1 MYFDFDEPKAS
12 TGSTFKD
19 MPMEPAVDNHGLI
32 EIYRQIMQI
41 DLFQTQFGGWIT
53 NQPVHIKLLMALFLL
68 ILLAVIAFVFYKAYG
83 LNMDMDKLKRQ
94 ISGLVNKGKKQ
105 MDVLINKVKTQM
117 KELFETFSTY
127 FSHEAPVKVKTVK
140 DGTRA
145 HEFHED

>member
-1 MYFDFDEPKAS
+1 MYFDFNEPKGAP

-32 EIYRQIMQI
+32 EIYRQIMLI

-53 NQPVHIKLLMALFLL
+53 NQPVHIKLLMALLLL
-68 ILLAVIAFVFYKAYG
+68 ILIAVIAFGFYKAYG
-83 LNMDMDKLKRQ
+83 LNMDK

>member
-1 MYFDFDEPKAS
+1 MYFDFDEPKAP

-32 EIYRQIMQI
+32 EVYRQIMLI

-53 NQPVHIKLLMALFLL
+53 NQPVHIKLLMALLLL
-68 ILLAVIAFVFYKAYG
+68 ILLAVIAFGFYKAYS
-83 LNMDMDKLKRQ
+83 LNMDKLRQ

>member
-1 MYFDFDEPKAS
+1 
-12 TGSTFKD
+12 
-19 MPMEPAVDNHGLI
+19 
-32 EIYRQIMQI
+32 
-41 DLFQTQFGGWIT
+41 
-53 NQPVHIKLLMALFLL
+53 MALLLL
-68 ILLAVIAFVFYKAYG
+68 ILLAVIAFGFYKAYG
-83 LNMDMDKLKRQ
+83 LNMDKLKRQ

-105 MDVLINKVKTQM
+105 IDVLINKVKTQM